1 MIRRPHF
8 AVAVK
13 VAIGTELAQ
22 PALRPKG
29 SYWYRKNRFVEI
41 TEQFPLT
48 VSEGRF
54 RGTLRNKRFFA
65 ASVPKTG
72 GLHGHTVKGTRPDG

>member
-1 MIRRPHF
+1 M
-8 AVAVK
+8 
-13 VAIGTELAQ
+13 
-22 PALRPKG
+22 
-29 SYWYRKNRFVEI
+29 KNRFVEI

-54 RGTLRNKRFFA
+54 RGTLRNKRFFG

-72 GLHGHTVKGTRPDG
+72 GCTVTP